1 MREGGG
7 WEGAQVSDLDGWVGG
22 KAIHQERE
30 ERKVGGSGGGEGE
43 GTGAGMSG
51 LSRRGG
57 GDAPGMA
64 LSLKAQ
70 QGGPPSGLEL
80 PSEALRVQIEGKAGT
95 SVSKG

>member
-1 MREGGG
+1 
-7 WEGAQVSDLDGWVGG
+7 
-22 KAIHQERE
+22 
-30 ERKVGGSGGGEGE
+30 
-43 GTGAGMSG
+43 MSG

-80 PSEALRVQIEGKAGT
+80 PSEALRVQIEGQAGT